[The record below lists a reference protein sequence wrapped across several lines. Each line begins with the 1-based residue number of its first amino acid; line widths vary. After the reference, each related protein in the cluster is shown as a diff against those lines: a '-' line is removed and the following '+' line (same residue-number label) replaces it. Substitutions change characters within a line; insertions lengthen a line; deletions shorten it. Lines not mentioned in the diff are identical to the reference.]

1 MKNRAYR
8 RYMEEVIVL
17 RRMKYNIA
25 IYNWYGY
32 EDVNKIK
39 RSNIMVKDLIKTN
52 HNFMYK
58 TYTTDRFDTRYNTK
72 YSSNRN
78 RKSYDNNRNRNTR
91 LYDKHEFR
99 KLLKE
104 HGIK

>member
-1 MKNRAYR
+1 MKSRAYR

-17 RRMKYNIA
+17 RRMKYHIA
-25 IYNWYGY
+25 IHHWYRY
-32 EDVNKIK
+32 EDVNGINC
-39 RSNIMVKDLIKTN
+39 SNIMVKDLIKTN

-58 TYTTDRFDTRYNTK
+58 TYTTDKGDTINNTK

-78 RKSYDNNRNRNTR
+78 RKSYNNTRDRNTR
-91 LYDKHEFR
+91 LLDKHEFK

-104 HGIK
+104 YGIQ

>member
-1 MKNRAYR
+1 MKSRAYR

-17 RRMKYNIA
+17 RRMKNNVA
-25 IYNWYGY
+25 IHNWYRY

-58 TYTTDRFDTRYNTK
+58 TYTTDRCDTINNIK

-78 RKSYDNNRNRNTR
+78 RKSYNNTRDRNTR
-91 LYDKHEFR
+91 LLDKHEFR

-104 HGIK
+104 YGIK